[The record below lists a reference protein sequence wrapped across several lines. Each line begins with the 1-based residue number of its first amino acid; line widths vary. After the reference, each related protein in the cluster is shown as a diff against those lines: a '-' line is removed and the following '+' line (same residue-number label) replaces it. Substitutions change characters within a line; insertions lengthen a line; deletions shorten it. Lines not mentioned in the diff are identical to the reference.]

1 MFLIIELL
9 CTDSITV
16 PLRLLTV
23 VTHYSL
29 DDERSPDVACSLM
42 RASVSVCVLCFA
54 LISEE

>member
-9 CTDSITV
+9 CTDSIAV
-16 PLRLLTV
+16 PLGLLTV

-42 RASVSVCVLCFA
+42 RASVSVCDVCSVL
-54 LISEE
+54 L